1 MPFLRREDFLQA
13 KDKSQEIEGSIMA
26 ESDKKIQDMQIIEE
40 TLHNILLQKQ
50 AFQMELSE
58 TISAIGEVKNSKDD
72 LFKIIGQIMLKTSK
86 CKILEELENKER
98 ILNLRIKSLEKQE
111 NTLNE
116 KFSSIRDEIFK
127 SSSPKK

>member
-50 AFQMELSE
+50 AFQMDLSE

-86 CKILEELENKER
+86 SKILEELENKER

>member
-86 CKILEELENKER
+86 SKILEELENKER

>member
-1 MPFLRREDFLQA
+1 MPFLRWEDFLQA

-26 ESDKKIQDMQIIEE
+26 ESDKKIPDMQIIEE

-86 CKILEELENKER
+86 SKILEELENKER

-116 KFSSIRDEIFK
+116 KFSSIREEIFK

>member
-26 ESDKKIQDMQIIEE
+26 ESDKKIPDMQIIEE

-50 AFQMELSE
+50 AFQMDLSE

-86 CKILEELENKER
+86 SKILEELENKER

-116 KFSSIRDEIFK
+116 KFSSIREEIFK

>member
-1 MPFLRREDFLQA
+1 MPFLRWEDFLQA

-86 CKILEELENKER
+86 SKILEELENKER